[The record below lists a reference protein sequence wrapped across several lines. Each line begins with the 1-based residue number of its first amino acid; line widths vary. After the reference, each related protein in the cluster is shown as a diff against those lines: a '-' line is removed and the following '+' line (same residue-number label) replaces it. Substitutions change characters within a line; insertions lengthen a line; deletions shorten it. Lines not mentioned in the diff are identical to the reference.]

1 MTASRLQASLAAA
14 GAAPAGALSTTSS
27 SSSPPLT
34 RRLHPQAPR
43 SSRPPLAHLTFST
56 NPLCTRAPPKHST
69 TEMRPAIWLPMLHED
84 ALRSSERWGR
94 RGASALC
101 NQVFHVR
108 DIFFAARARSAATNM
123 YSERGRNATERRE
136 IANGRPNIS
145 PRNIFKS
152 RTCIPLASGEH
163 KWRLPC

>member
-1 MTASRLQASLAAA
+1 M
-14 GAAPAGALSTTSS
+14 
-27 SSSPPLT
+27 T

-56 NPLCTRAPPKHST
+56 NPLCTRAPPKHSA

-101 NQVFHVR
+101 NQVFNVR

-136 IANGRPNIS
+136 IANGGPNILA
-145 PRNIFKS
+145 RNIFFR
-152 RTCIPLASGEH
+152 RTCTPSPISQQGATRVAFWGWLFGGRGASCSLASFS
-163 KWRLPC
+163 PPPQ